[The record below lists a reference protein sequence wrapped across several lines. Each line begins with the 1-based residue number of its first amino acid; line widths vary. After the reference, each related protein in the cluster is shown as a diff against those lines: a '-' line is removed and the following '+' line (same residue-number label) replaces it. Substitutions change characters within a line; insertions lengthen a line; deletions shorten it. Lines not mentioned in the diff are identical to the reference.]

1 MKRLGKQSKEITL
14 KRTGDDKFQFTI
26 EAGYYYINGKETGVI
41 INTAGSVVL
50 FDNFDEYNKADL
62 DINFW
67 EEVLWHTNHDEI
79 TKAEATVL
87 SHVVDELIHET
98 NTGVNRLY
106 LDDETWIDGYFELVI

>member
-14 KRTGDDKFQFTI
+14 KRIGGDEFQFVI

-50 FDNFDEYNKADL
+50 FDTFEEYNKTNL
-62 DINFW
+62 DVDFW
-67 EEVLWHTNHDEI
+67 EEVLWHTNHDDI
-79 TKAEATVL
+79 TEAEATAL

-98 NTGVNRLY
+98 NTGVDQLY
-106 LDDETWIDGYFELVI
+106 IDDETWIDGLFELVI